1 MRTTPQ
7 NIERFAEFADCGRGV
22 VFDTETTGGSCS
34 DEICQ
39 LAAAECVNGRLER
52 TMNVY
57 IRPTCEMNPW
67 AELVHG
73 ISMGYLDEHGIDSED
88 ALHQFFDF
96 LGSYVLLV
104 AHNNRFEL
112 KMLQQECAKFD
123 CAFEPEGVEMCDT
136 LALARYF
143 RPDLKNHALGNLLES
158 LGVDG
163 VNSHD
168 ALEDVMSCDL
178 PFFQISGGRRSVLG
192 VSIGLSTVRGQKSGF
207 LKI

>member
-7 NIERFAEFADCGRGV
+7 NIERFAEFADSGRVV

-39 LAAAECVNGRLER
+39 LAAAEFVDGRLER

-67 AELVHG
+67 AEQIHG
-73 ISMGYLDEHGIDSED
+73 ISMDYLDEHGIAPED

-96 LGSYVLLV
+96 LGSDVLLV
-104 AHNNRFEL
+104 AHNNRFDL

-123 CAFEPEGVEMCDT
+123 YAFEPDGVVMCDT

-143 RPDLKNHALGNLLES
+143 RPDLKSHALGNLLEL

-168 ALEDVMSCDL
+168 ALDDVMACAGV
-178 PFFQISGGRRSVLG
+178 FFKLLADRPGAL
-192 VSIGLSTVRGQKSGF
+192 
-207 LKI
+207 

>member
-7 NIERFAEFADCGRGV
+7 NIERFAEFADCGRVV

-39 LAAAECVNGRLER
+39 LAAAECVNGRFER

-73 ISMGYLDEHGIDSED
+73 ISMGYLDKHGIDPED

-96 LGSYVLLV
+96 LGSDVLLV

-123 CAFEPEGVEMCDT
+123 FAFEPEGVEMCDT

-143 RPDLKNHALGNLLES
+143 RPDLKNH
-158 LGVDG
+158 
-163 VNSHD
+163 D
-168 ALEDVMSCDL
+168 ALDDVMACDL